1 MKFIL
6 LFIAVCLLIYLNANF
21 ILFLFKM
28 KKPVGG
34 QKKKEEFDPKAFE
47 KNGLTEDE
55 VMEIKEAFD
64 LFDSDKSGEIDV
76 EELKNA
82 LKNLGIDAKN
92 QTLANMM
99 ADLDKDKSGQ
109 IDFNEFIDM
118 MTAKMSD
125 RDTRED
131 LEKVFRLF
139 LGDDDKAD
147 KIAIKHLKRVAREL
161 NENMSDEELQEM
173 IVRAD
178 LNKDQGVDFEE
189 FYTIMTK
196 KI

>member
-1 MKFIL
+1 
-6 LFIAVCLLIYLNANF
+6 
-21 ILFLFKM
+21 M
-28 KKPVGG
+28 KKPVQN
-34 QKKKEEFDPKAFE
+34 QKKNEFNPKNFE

-64 LFDSDKSGEIDV
+64 LFDSDKSGEIDT
-76 EELKNA
+76 EELKSA

-92 QTLANMM
+92 QTLTNMM
-99 ADLDKDKSGQ
+99 ADLDKDNSGQ
-109 IDFNEFIDM
+109 IDFDEFIDM

-131 LEKVFRLF
+131 LQKVFQLF

-147 KIAIKHLKRVAREL
+147 KILLKHLKRVAREL
-161 NENMSDEELQEM
+161 NENMSEEELQEM
-173 IVRAD
+173 IARAD

-189 FYTIMTK
+189 FYQIMTK

>member
-1 MKFIL
+1 
-6 LFIAVCLLIYLNANF
+6 
-21 ILFLFKM
+21 M
-28 KKPVGG
+28 KKPTTKD
-34 QKKKEEFDPKAFE
+34 QPKKKEEFDPKKYE

-64 LFDSDKSGEIDV
+64 LFDTDKSGEIDV

-147 KIAIKHLKRVAREL
+147 KITIKHLKRVAREL

>member
-1 MKFIL
+1 
-6 LFIAVCLLIYLNANF
+6 
-21 ILFLFKM
+21 M

-34 QKKKEEFDPKAFE
+34 KTESKKTNEFDPKKYE

-64 LFDSDKSGEIDV
+64 LFDSDKSGQIDT
-76 EELKNA
+76 EELKAA

-92 QTLANMM
+92 QTLTNMM
-99 ADLDKDKSGQ
+99 ADLDKDNSGQ
-109 IDFNEFIDM
+109 IDFEEFIDM

-125 RDTRED
+125 RDTRDD

-139 LGDDDKAD
+139 LGDDDKTD
-147 KIAIKHLKRVAREL
+147 KITVKHLKRVAKEL

-173 IVRAD
+173 ITRAD
-178 LNKDQGVDFEE
+178 LNKDLGVDFEE
-189 FYTIMTK
+189 FYAIMTK

>member
-1 MKFIL
+1 
-6 LFIAVCLLIYLNANF
+6 
-21 ILFLFKM
+21 M
-28 KKPVGG
+28 KKPTQT
-34 QKKKEEFDPKAFE
+34 QKKNEFNPKNFE

-64 LFDSDKSGEIDV
+64 LFDSDKSGEIDT
-76 EELKNA
+76 EELKSA

-92 QTLANMM
+92 QTLTNMM
-99 ADLDKDKSGQ
+99 ADLDKDNSGQ
-109 IDFNEFIDM
+109 IDFEEFIDM

-131 LEKVFRLF
+131 LQKVFQLF

-147 KIAIKHLKRVAREL
+147 KILLKHLKRVAREL
-161 NENMSDEELQEM
+161 NENMSEEELQEM
-173 IVRAD
+173 IARAD

-189 FYTIMTK
+189 FYQIMTK

>member
-1 MKFIL
+1 
-6 LFIAVCLLIYLNANF
+6 
-21 ILFLFKM
+21 M
-28 KKPVGG
+28 KKP
-34 QKKKEEFDPKAFE
+34 QTTNNKNFDAKKYE

-64 LFDSDKSGEIDV
+64 LFDTDKSGEIDTN
-76 EELKNA
+76 ELKQA

-99 ADLDKDKSGQ
+99 ADLDKDNSGQ
-109 IDFNEFIDM
+109 IDFGEFIDM

-147 KIAIKHLKRVAREL
+147 KIQLKHLKRVAREL
-161 NENMSDEELQEM
+161 NENMSEEELQEM
-173 IVRAD
+173 ITRAD

-189 FYTIMTK
+189 FYQIMTK

>member
-1 MKFIL
+1 
-6 LFIAVCLLIYLNANF
+6 
-21 ILFLFKM
+21 M
-28 KKPVGG
+28 KKPTTKD
-34 QKKKEEFDPKAFE
+34 QPKKKEEFDPKKYE

-147 KIAIKHLKRVAREL
+147 KITIKHLKRVAREL